1 MAELTAVLP
10 LDDEAA
16 LEAFFAAHG
25 SELAAV
31 IIEPI
36 PANNGL
42 LLQRPEY
49 LQLLQKLCRDH
60 GAQVID
66 DATGQTMASA
76 CTLEKEV
83 RTHGAFD
90 DKKAAAAFVGKLV
103 AQRASE
109 KGIKSVVFDRNGFLY
124 HGRVKALSDGARKV
138 GLDF

>member
-1 MAELTAVLP
+1 MGSINIKKEMRLKRKKRIRKKVL
-10 LDDEAA
+10 
-16 LEAFFAAHG
+16 G
-25 SELAAV
+25 SGV
-31 IIEPI
+31 
-36 PANNGL
+36 
-42 LLQRPEY
+42 RPRLSVFRSARHIY
-49 LQLLQKLCRDH
+49 
-60 GAQVID
+60 AQVID